1 MVTTTFLTPDDYRSV
16 CDQYELE
23 QISHNDATRMNAEA
37 AALEQIASYLRHRY
51 DMERVFGAVGD
62 ARNAMLVQ
70 CAVNISLWLMIH
82 RLPQNMGHERRECLY
97 NDAIKWLRDIQS
109 GKASPDLPLYQS
121 PDGDDDS
128 RNPVRFGSMK
138 KCGYDW

>member
-1 MVTTTFLTPDDYRSV
+1 MFLNIDDYRTV
-16 CDQYELE
+16 CDELE
-23 QISHNDATRMNAEA
+23 FQMITRDDDARYDAEN

-51 DMERVFGAVGD
+51 DISRAFAD
-62 ARNAMLVQ
+62 CSHRNPMLVQ
-70 CAVNISLWLMIH
+70 CAVNITLWIMIH

-97 NDAIKWLRDIQS
+97 NDSIKWLRDIQA

-121 PDGDDDS
+121 PDGSDVDT

-138 KCGYDW
+138 PGRYDW

>member
-1 MVTTTFLTPDDYRSV
+1 MFLTLDDYRSV
-16 CDQYELE
+16 CDDYEFK
-23 QISHNDATRMNAEA
+23 QIAHSDEIRLATEA

-51 DMERVFGAVGD
+51 DTDRAFAASGLC
-62 ARNAMLVQ
+62 RNSMLVQ
-70 CAVNISLWLMIH
+70 CAVNIALWLMIH

-97 NDAIKWLRDIQS
+97 NDSIKWLRDIQA

-121 PDGDDDS
+121 PDGDNDDT

-138 KCGYDW
+138 PGRYDW

>member
-1 MVTTTFLTPDDYRSV
+1 MFLTLDDYSSV
-16 CDQYELE
+16 CDEYEFK
-23 QISHNDATRMNAEA
+23 QITNSPEVRRIAEDS
-37 AALEQIASYLRHRY
+37 ALEQIASYIRHRF
-51 DMERVFGAVGD
+51 DVHKAFAAVGD

-97 NDAIKWLRDIQS
+97 NDSIKWLRDIQA

-121 PDGDDDS
+121 PDGDEDA

-138 KCGYDW
+138 PNRYDY